1 MKVFQARGSSLCLQ
15 PYGQPITTV
24 LCFIP
29 PRPQDWIKWMMPSRT
44 LDATTTWQKPLTLS
58 ISIMFLIA
66 YNMRRGQIN
75 KSIKINSLE
84 SKLIITIKVVTWNM
98 PPPSTLFEAIRKW
111 CCLGNKSYTSRT
123 ARQSKKMQARIPTKL
138 QQIQVDFFLAF
149 QRWFTCYPRG
159 FFSSKL
165 TGGSPRVIYRY
176 MIYWMSFITHN
187 SQDDPAFNN
196 TNALQDSSQWI
207 STVEEA
213 SWITPGFFS

>member
-75 KSIKINSLE
+75 KSIKINDLE
-84 SKLIITIKVVTWNM
+84 SKLIITIKVVIWNM
-98 PPPSTLFEAIRKW
+98 LFSLFPPSLTLFEALRKW
-111 CCLGNKSYTSRT
+111 CCLENKSFTSRT
-123 ARQSKKMQARIPTKL
+123 AKESQKRQARTPTKL
-138 QQIQVDFFLAF
+138 QQIQVKENFGLRQFYWTLFLAF
-149 QRWFTCYPRG
+149 QRWITSYPRG
-159 FFSSKL
+159 FFS
-165 TGGSPRVIYRY
+165 GSLRVIYSVDLLNV
-176 MIYWMSFITHN
+176 IYYT
-187 SQDDPAFNN
+187 
-196 TNALQDSSQWI
+196 
-207 STVEEA
+207 
-213 SWITPGFFS
+213 